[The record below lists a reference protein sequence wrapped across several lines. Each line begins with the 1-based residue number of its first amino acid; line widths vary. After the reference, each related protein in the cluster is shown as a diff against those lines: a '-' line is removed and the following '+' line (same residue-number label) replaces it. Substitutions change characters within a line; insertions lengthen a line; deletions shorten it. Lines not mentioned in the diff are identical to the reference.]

1 MSADKAAGDQPD
13 AGSSPGAGDS
23 IPTLSGTGPAKP
35 DIGRV
40 EALAARYRL
49 AIPERQRAART
60 GELSGR
66 RTGSSV
72 EYQDRKDFV
81 TGDDL
86 RHVDWRGFARTDRMT
101 VKLYRE
107 EITPT
112 IDLVIDTSASMA
124 ATPEKAARRTEIAHL
139 FWLLARKLHSAL
151 RVHAVGEQVRPM
163 GAALDLLQSS
173 DTRQASPLP
182 LLRGTPATRRGGI
195 KIFISDFLF
204 PFQPRELLRTFPDA
218 DRLILVQVLSA
229 FEDNPAEG
237 ITAGSM
243 LRLENAEA
251 DEHLDVR
258 LDEATVAG
266 YLQRLHALRDDLG
279 QSLRLQGGSFTAL
292 REDQSLD
299 DCMRRL
305 VVAEAVT
312 V

>member
-13 AGSSPGAGDS
+13 AGSSPGAGDGIS
-23 IPTLSGTGPAKP
+23 TLSGTDLAKP
-35 DIGRV
+35 GIGRV

-49 AIPERQRAART
+49 AVPERQRAART

-124 ATPEKAARRTEIAHL
+124 ATPEKGARRTEIAHL

-163 GAALDLLQSS
+163 GAALDLLRSS